1 MQGSNSNSNVQLD
14 HEQVFNKALLMQ
26 DIKQHFSRELLTLK
40 IERRFSKAEL
50 IQEEEQPLCQK
61 MPGNWIGYVFLN
73 YFVDLPL
80 GNWIYILDIFVKDL
94 KGLSL
99 LISFLKIVF
108 FVQKILDLQ
117 ILWSIVQVQILR
129 STRSLS
135 SKLNHIQQSWGV
147 H

>member
-14 HEQVFNKALLMQ
+14 HEQVFNKVLLMQ

>member
-14 HEQVFNKALLMQ
+14 HEQVFNKVLLMQ

-40 IERRFSKAEL
+40 IERCFSKAEL

-61 MPGNWIGYVFLN
+61 MPGNWTGYVFLN

-135 SKLNHIQQSWGV
+135 NKLNHIQQSWGV